1 MPDGF
6 PWPFVSRTHP
16 AIGWRVRRY
25 SPVRRRVIARLNVW
39 GGGLTLR
46 KTADKLSS
54 TRAEFD
60 NTSRNIL
67 YSQGRAF

>member
-1 MPDGF
+1 MAFLGLLF
-6 PWPFVSRTHP
+6 RARILRLGGVCGVT
-16 AIGWRVRRY
+16 G
-25 SPVRRRVIARLNVW
+25 PVRRRVIARLNVW